1 MSVLAASLSVCFAL
15 LSWLANPTACCPRD
29 SVQMPACQDEAC
41 MNSGEMQTACAMDN
55 CDGASQLASADSLL
69 NKSGAAGSLN
79 THSFLIQRVLLSPD
93 TQDFQTIVFE
103 EKVQTESAFIALAK
117 PPPRG

>member
-1 MSVLAASLSVCFAL
+1 
-15 LSWLANPTACCPRD
+15 
-29 SVQMPACQDEAC
+29 MPACQDEAC
-41 MNSGEMQTACAMDN
+41 MNSGEMPPACAMDN

-79 THSFLIQRVLLSPD
+79 THSFVVQRVLLAPD
-93 TQDFQTIVFE
+93 TNDFQAIMFE
-103 EKVQTESAFIALAK
+103 EKVQTETTFIALAK